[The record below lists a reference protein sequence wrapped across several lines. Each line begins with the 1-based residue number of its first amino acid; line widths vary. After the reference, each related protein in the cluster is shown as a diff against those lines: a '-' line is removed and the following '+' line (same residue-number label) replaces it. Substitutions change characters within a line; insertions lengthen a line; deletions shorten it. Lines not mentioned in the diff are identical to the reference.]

1 MGYLQIT
8 CAHCRKR
15 WVVYNRNMN
24 EESARSCPRCL
35 KTIEDQTWRRFI
47 LPAFGMLEDAN
58 RELVKDN
65 LDRSPLFQVEYRM

>member
-8 CAHCRKR
+8 CAHCKKH

-35 KTIEDQTWRRFI
+35 KAIDSQTWARFI
-47 LPAFGMLEDAN
+47 LPAFGLMDDAN
-58 RELVKDN
+58 RDLIKDN
-65 LDRSPLFQVEYRM
+65 MNRSPLFRVEYRL